1 MEAETVLMK
10 FLYSITLKSTDLS
23 YALNKS
29 FTHAQGNSNSLSQAE
44 LSNFDTFHYAIPKF
58 IPIATK
64 FTRKVFKYRELVKLT
79 VVDTNIPGF

>member
-1 MEAETVLMK
+1 MESETVSVN

-44 LSNFDTFHYAIPKF
+44 LSNFDTLHYAIPKF

-64 FTRKVFKYRELVKLT
+64 ITRKVSKYREFVKLT
-79 VVDTNIPGF
+79 VVDKNIPDF